1 MNVIRKAVS
10 ALGGIFLAALLI
22 AALAPKATRGIAAA
36 LVQVT
41 NTTANPV
48 PTLDANSPA
57 YQPAS
62 LQISLVEAASTSIT
76 APSTLPSGGAY
87 RELVINWVT
96 GACFGDL
103 ASSLPA
109 PFTISLQ
116 TDGSQLS
123 FFPATSSSGPAT
135 YFGTATSLYASPGS
149 TIGLVALNGTGI
161 QIQSGANES
170 VTTRGASASCL
181 VNADGYYVTQ

>member
-1 MNVIRKAVS
+1 MNIARKAVIT
-10 ALGGIFLAALLI
+10 LGGVFLAALLI

-41 NTTANPV
+41 NTAANPV
-48 PTLDANSPA
+48 PTLDADNPS

-62 LQISLVEAASTSIT
+62 LEFTLDRAASTSIT
-76 APSTLPSGGAY
+76 VPSSLPSGGTY
-87 RELVINWVT
+87 RELAINWVT

-109 PFTISLQ
+109 PSTISLK

-123 FFPATSSSGPAT
+123 FFAATSASGPAT
-135 YFGTATSLYASPGS
+135 YFGTKTSLYASPGS
-149 TIGLVALNGTGI
+149 TIALVALNGSGI
-161 QIQSGANES
+161 LIDFPLET
-170 VTTRGASASCL
+170 VTTNGAMATCL
-181 VNADGYYVTQ
+181 INADGYYVTQ

>member
-22 AALAPKATRGIAAA
+22 AVLAPKATRGVVAT

-41 NTTANPV
+41 NTPANPV
-48 PTLDANSPA
+48 PTLDADNPA

-62 LQISLVEAASTSIT
+62 LEFTLDDAASTSIT
-76 APSTLPSGGAY
+76 APSSLPSGGAY

-96 GACFGDL
+96 GVCFGN
-103 ASSLPA
+103 SSLPA
-109 PFTISLQ
+109 PSTISVK

-123 FFPATSSSGPAT
+123 FFGATSASGPAT
-135 YFGTATSLYASPGS
+135 YFGTKTSLYASPGS
-149 TIGLVALNGTGI
+149 TISLVALNGSGI
-161 QIQSGANES
+161 QIDFPLEAVGTNGA
-170 VTTRGASASCL
+170 AASCL

>member
-10 ALGGIFLAALLI
+10 AVGGIFLAALLI
-22 AALAPKATRGIAAA
+22 ATLAPKAARGVAAA

-48 PTLDANSPA
+48 PMIDADNPA

-62 LQISLVEAASTSIT
+62 LGILLQDAASTSIT
-76 APSTLPSGGAY
+76 ASSSLPSGGAY

-96 GACFGDL
+96 GACFG
-103 ASSLPA
+103 PA
-109 PFTISLQ
+109 AGSPAFTISLA

-123 FFPATSSSGPAT
+123 FFAATGSAADNIT
-135 YFGTATSLYASPGS
+135 YFGSKTILYASPGS
-149 TIGLVALNGTGI
+149 TISLVALNGTGI
-161 QIQSGANES
+161 QIQTGANES
-170 VTTRGASASCL
+170 VTTRGAEATCL
-181 VNADGYYVTQ
+181 INADGYYVTQ